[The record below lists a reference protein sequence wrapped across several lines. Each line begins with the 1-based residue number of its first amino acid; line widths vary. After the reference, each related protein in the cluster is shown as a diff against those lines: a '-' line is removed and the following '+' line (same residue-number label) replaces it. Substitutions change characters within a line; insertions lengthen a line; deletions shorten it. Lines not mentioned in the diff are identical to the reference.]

1 MHTYILH
8 VCMMYVCI
16 LLCVMYILKYR
27 KTTCSICI
35 MLLAHI
41 TFQGCLFAIRQPIG
55 VLPYVIL
62 YHYILFWLTQYMCKS
77 ITEENKISSIF
88 LPGVLD
94 SNLFKFLGSC
104 SCFVYIPKDGN
115 YFTQLCRKCGGRE
128 RTTAYV
134 IIFIP
139 CQAEFQL
146 SLNHGIYIVFNF
158 TNTLWCF
165 TEDYCCNSAFRI
177 FWPTIL
183 WLWMI
188 DE

>member
-1 MHTYILH
+1 
-8 VCMMYVCI
+8 
-16 LLCVMYILKYR
+16 
-27 KTTCSICI
+27 
-35 MLLAHI
+35 
-41 TFQGCLFAIRQPIG
+41 
-55 VLPYVIL
+55 
-62 YHYILFWLTQYMCKS
+62 MCKS

-104 SCFVYIPKDGN
+104 SRFVYIPKDGN

-128 RTTAYV
+128 GTTAYV

-146 SLNHGIYIVFNF
+146 SLNYGIYIVFNF

-165 TEDYCCNSAFRI
+165 TNVFHGGLLLQSSLQDFLTYNPMA
-177 FWPTIL
+177 L
-183 WLWMI
+183 
-188 DE
+188 DD